1 MIDLHQLA
9 RRAAMLVA
17 GFFLIAGMH
26 AQAADPAGGQAAK
39 PAKPVKAAA
48 STSSKAVAPAA
59 GKPIL
64 EQRALDLLKAMSDRL
79 SAARSLSFTAQVTY
93 EHPSRLGPPLAFMT
107 VSEVLMQ
114 RPDRLRVLTLGDG
127 PASEFYLDG
136 RTMTAYSPAENFVA
150 VTAAPATIDEAL
162 KAAFRDAGIYF
173 PFADV
178 LLADPYPSFAAGLVS
193 AFQVGQSKV
202 VGGTTTHVVAFANNE
217 VFMQV
222 WIGADDKLPRML
234 RAVYRRDP
242 LRQRHQMELSNW
254 QVDPVVAA
262 TDFATAKATSAVTI
276 PFAHPAAKPAAAAAA
291 RSR

>member
-1 MIDLHQLA
+1 MIDLHHLV

-17 GFFLIAGMH
+17 GVFLVAGMQ
-26 AQAADPAGGQAAK
+26 AQAADPVGGQAAK
-39 PAKPVKAAA
+39 PARAAA
-48 STSSKAVAPAA
+48 STSKKAAAPAV
-59 GKPIL
+59 GKPVF

-79 SAARSLSFTAQVTY
+79 MAARSLSFTAQVTY

-107 VSEVLMQ
+107 ISEVLMQ
-114 RPDRLRVLTLGDG
+114 RPDKLRVLTLGDG

-136 RTMTAYSPAENFVA
+136 RTMTAFSPAENFVA

-162 KAAFRDAGIYF
+162 KVAFRDAGIYF

-178 LLADPYPSFAAGLVS
+178 LLADPYANLAAGLGT
-193 AFQVGQSKV
+193 AFVVGQSKV
-202 VGGTTTHVVAFANNE
+202 VGGTTTQVVAFANNE
-217 VFMQV
+217 VFMQL
-222 WIGADDKLPRML
+222 WIGAEDKLPRML

-254 QVDPVVAA
+254 KVDPVVTAS
-262 TDFATAKATSAVTI
+262 DFTTAKAASAVAI

-291 RSR
+291 RSQ

>member
-1 MIDLHQLA
+1 MIDLHHLG

-17 GFFLIAGMH
+17 GFFLAAGMQ
-26 AQAADPAGGQAAK
+26 AQAADAAGGKGAK
-39 PAKPVKAAA
+39 PAKAAPP
-48 STSSKAVAPAA
+48 TSSTAAPAA
-59 GKPIL
+59 AVKPIL

-79 SAARSLSFTAQVTY
+79 MAARSLSFTAQVTY

-107 VSEVLMQ
+107 MSEVLMQ

-136 RTMTAYSPAENFVA
+136 KTMTAYSPAENFAAVA
-150 VTAAPATIDEAL
+150 AAPATIDEAL
-162 KAAFRDAGIYF
+162 KVAFRDAGIYF

-178 LLADPYPSFAAGLVS
+178 LLADPRPTLPAGLVN
-193 AFQVGQSKV
+193 AFLVGQSKV
-202 VGGTTTHVVAFANNE
+202 VGGTTTQVVAFANNE

-222 WIGADDKLPRML
+222 WIGTEDKLPRMM

-254 QVDPVVAA
+254 KVDPVVAA
-262 TDFATAKATSAVTI
+262 TDFATAKSATAVAI

-291 RSR
+291 RSQ